1 MNERDGVRLR
11 HMLDAAREAVAF
23 SDNRTVEDLARD
35 RMFLLAVIKEIE
47 IIGEAASRIS
57 EETRRQFPSV
67 PWAKVVGIRNR
78 LIHAYADV
86 DLSIV
91 WATVTTALPEL
102 VRELERVADVTGS
115 ETD

>member
-1 MNERDGVRLR
+1 MNDRDRVRLR
-11 HMLDAAREAVAF
+11 HMLDAAREALGFAEK
-23 SDNRTVEDLARD
+23 RTQEELARD
-35 RMFLLAVIKEIE
+35 RMFLLAVIKETE

-57 EETRRQFPSV
+57 EETRNELTSI
-67 PWAKVVGIRNR
+67 PWQKVVGIRNR

-102 VRELERVADVTGS
+102 CLLYTSDAAD
-115 ETD
+115 E